1 MRKSKLVFL
10 LLAVFSIAILTSGC
24 LQTGIV
30 MDFSPNPIII
40 SSDMKTIKGELKIR
54 LYGHGIINIE
64 NIVFSFLDRDEK
76 NIIKPFKLE
85 LNSSLPISASN
96 EVIPVEIPID
106 YLEIKMSGLTM
117 IRIQITG
124 QKTHVLDIPIQL
136 IDNEE

>member
-1 MRKSKLVFL
+1 
-10 LLAVFSIAILTSGC
+10 
-24 LQTGIV
+24 
-30 MDFSPNPIII
+30 
-40 SSDMKTIKGELKIR
+40 MKTIKGELKIR

-64 NIVFSFLDRDEK
+64 NIVFSFLDRDGK

-106 YLEIKMSGLTM
+106 YLEIKLSGLTM

-124 QKTHVLDIPIQL
+124 QKTYVLDIPIQL